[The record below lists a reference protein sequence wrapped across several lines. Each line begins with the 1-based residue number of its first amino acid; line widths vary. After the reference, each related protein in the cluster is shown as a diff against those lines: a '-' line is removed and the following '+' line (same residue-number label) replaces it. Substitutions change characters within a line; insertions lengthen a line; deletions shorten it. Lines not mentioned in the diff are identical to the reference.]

1 MLNLCT
7 NVELFFRS
15 YRKRKQ
21 FVKKAITVLIMK
33 RCQKRGEENNVKFSY
48 TNETETNKQTKK
60 IYVSSQKSSLI

>member
-1 MLNLCT
+1 
-7 NVELFFRS
+7 
-15 YRKRKQ
+15 
-21 FVKKAITVLIMK
+21 MK